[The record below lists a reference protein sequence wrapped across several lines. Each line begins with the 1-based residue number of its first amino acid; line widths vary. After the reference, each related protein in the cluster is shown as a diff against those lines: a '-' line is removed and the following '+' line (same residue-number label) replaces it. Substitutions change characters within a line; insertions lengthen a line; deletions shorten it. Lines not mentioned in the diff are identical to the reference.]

1 MGNFWDIV
9 KMTMQ
14 GVSEDITH
22 KKAVKGVGKWNDI
35 IKNRKDKKK
44 PVSGTPPRMALSPRR
59 SIDIKR
65 KIAERQAAEKY

>member
-9 KMTMQ
+9 KMTMA

-65 KIAERQAAEKY
+65 RVMETHQATK